1 MSARVYLAGPDVFFP
16 DAKKLAVTYKAILA
30 EYGLDGQ
37 FPLDNQIQAATLQ
50 ETALAIFEANYRL
63 IDSCD
68 AVLANMVPFRGPSMD
83 VGTAWEVGYAYAQG
97 KPIVGYTDI
106 LTPYRTKVH
115 HSGFSQA
122 ETDPVDHLGHE
133 IEHFEGIDN
142 LMLTQSV
149 RAIKPTLR
157 EAAEYLATIV

>member
-16 DAKKLAVTYKAILA
+16 AAKELALTYKAILA

-37 FPLDNQIQAATLQ
+37 FPLDNQIQAATLE
-50 ETALAIFEANYRL
+50 ETARAIFEANYRL

-83 VGTAWEVGYAYAQG
+83 VGTAWEIGYAYAQG
-97 KPIVGYTDI
+97 KPVVGYTED
-106 LTPYRTKVH
+106 LSSYRAKVH
-115 HSGFSQA
+115 RSGFSQN
-122 ETDPVDHLGHE
+122 ETDPADHLGHE

-149 RAIKPTLR
+149 RAIVPTLR
-157 EAAEYLATIV
+157 EAAAYLATIV